1 LDGRELT
8 SADSLLADLD
18 GDPSGRALVN
28 WDSAKWGLYVRG
40 YQQGADVLI
49 ERALNDSSNLDLL
62 VYPAMF
68 LYRHYLEL
76 TIKLCAW
83 EASRIHNRGARVP
96 KGHDVRHLWSQLR
109 QRLAQAVPDWPPDQL
124 SQMSRLISEFA
135 AIDPAAQAF
144 RYPVDSKGGPSL
156 ERVNLIN
163 LRNVRN
169 VMVKIGFLLDCMDA
183 ELSNRLDCVLEWE
196 SEMEAG
202 GGL

>member
-1 LDGRELT
+1 MDGRELT

-28 WDSAKWGLYVRG
+28 WDSEKWGLYIRG

-49 ERALNDSSNLDLL
+49 EQALGDTSSLDLL

-76 TIKLCAW
+76 TLKLCAW
-83 EASRIHNRGARVP
+83 EASRVRGPGARVP
-96 KGHDVRHLWSQLR
+96 KGHDVRHLWGQLC
-109 QRLAQAVPDWPPDQL
+109 QRLAEAIPDWPPDQL
-124 SQMSRLISEFA
+124 SEMSRLIGEFA
-135 AIDPAAQAF
+135 TIDPGAQGF

-156 ERVNLIN
+156 EGVNLIN

-169 VMVKIGFLLDCMDA
+169 VMGKIAFLLDCMDA
-183 ELSNRLDCVLEWE
+183 ELSNRLDFILERE
-196 SEMEAG
+196 SEMGDSAG
-202 GGL
+202 L